1 MTLQKEKG
9 GMPPSKKKKKE
20 VYSHKKKSTPMT
32 YPYHTY
38 NLHENRNNPV
48 SIPVHFRVK
57 RY

>member
-9 GMPPSKKKKKE
+9 GMPPSKKI
-20 VYSHKKKSTPMT
+20 TPMT

-38 NLHENRNNPV
+38 NLHENRDNPV
-48 SIPVHFRVK
+48 SIPVHFCVK